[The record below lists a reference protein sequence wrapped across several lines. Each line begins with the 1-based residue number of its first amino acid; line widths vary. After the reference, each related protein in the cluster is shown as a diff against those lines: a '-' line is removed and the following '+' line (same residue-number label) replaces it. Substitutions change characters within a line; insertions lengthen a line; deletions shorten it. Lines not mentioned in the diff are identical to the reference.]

1 MNDVV
6 FLSTTVLGTFAETFK
21 TVIGV
26 ILALSGLGVLLMGVI
41 ALADKSVKSGSI
53 AAIMGAALLVGG
65 LLLVGVSF

>member
-1 MNDVV
+1 MTAVV
-6 FLSTTVLGTFAETFK
+6 LASFAETFK

-53 AAIMGAALLVGG
+53 AAVMGAVLLVVG
-65 LLLVGVSF
+65 LLLVGAISF

>member
-1 MNDVV
+1 MNDVA
-6 FLSTTVLGTFAETFK
+6 LIATFAETFK

-53 AAIMGAALLVGG
+53 AAIMGAVLLVVG
-65 LLLVGVSF
+65 LYLVGAIGS

>member
-1 MNDVV
+1 MTAVV
-6 FLSTTVLGTFAETFK
+6 LATFAETFK

-53 AAIMGAALLVGG
+53 AAVMGAVLLVVG
-65 LLLVGVSF
+65 LLLVGAISF

>member
-1 MNDVV
+1 MTAVV
-6 FLSTTVLGTFAETFK
+6 LASFAETFK

-53 AAIMGAALLVGG
+53 AAVLGAVLLVVG
-65 LLLVGVSF
+65 LLLVGAISF

>member
-1 MNDVV
+1 MTAVV
-6 FLSTTVLGTFAETFK
+6 LATFAETFK

-53 AAIMGAALLVGG
+53 AAVMGAVLLVVG
-65 LLLVGVSF
+65 LLLVGAITF

>member
-1 MNDVV
+1 MIDVA
-6 FLSTTVLGTFAETFK
+6 VLATFAETFK

-53 AAIMGAALLVGG
+53 AAILGAVLLVVG
-65 LLLVGVSF
+65 LFLVGAIGT

>member
-1 MNDVV
+1 MTAVV
-6 FLSTTVLGTFAETFK
+6 LATFAETFK

-53 AAIMGAALLVGG
+53 AAVMGGVLLVVG
-65 LLLVGVSF
+65 LLLVGAITF